1 MFIYAKLVLQMVK
14 DQGTL
19 YDIEMQMENL
29 PDGLDQALGL
39 TNRDGFSI
47 SDPLQ
52 IFLARRR
59 LRQAIESMICQGP
72 NHIPDCLCDHLKH
85 LYGTKIYHCDQY
97 FCYAYQSGF
106 ESKQARDRH
115 LEIHKRSHKCPVE
128 NCLFSEIGFHDATE
142 FDRHTRAAHPSGTL
156 ERNHAGPGAL
166 PIQPAVVLDQRQIF
180 EEMLIGVQETTFS
193 KYTWDRLICEAS
205 SKASSNTF
213 SCLLDQPW
221 LDLSKYP
228 LALTAALEAENVP
241 NIKLLLSHGLNMS
254 ETSPSLYEVDAFESV
269 RKPLARQPKLSGY
282 IHALRTWNPKLIT
295 CLIHECQVEFPE
307 QIDEPGMIFSSPRI
321 GLYTPDEAMGR
332 FNEIKQYI
340 IWPEAYVRGVRQAVE
355 SGCAVAVRICL
366 ENGGNPN
373 KGRSL
378 LFHAIYIGNENGAE
392 VEELDLHM
400 KGMRKGMATIEKCF
414 GCGWEEVVRRIQAGE
429 DLAITPSRRK
439 KRA

>member
-1 MFIYAKLVLQMVK
+1 M
-14 DQGTL
+14 
-19 YDIEMQMENL
+19 
-29 PDGLDQALGL
+29 
-39 TNRDGFSI
+39 
-47 SDPLQ
+47 
-52 IFLARRR
+52 
-59 LRQAIESMICQGP
+59 
-72 NHIPDCLCDHLKH
+72 
-85 LYGTKIYHCDQY
+85 
-97 FCYAYQSGF
+97 
-106 ESKQARDRH
+106 
-115 LEIHKRSHKCPVE
+115 E

-166 PIQPAVVLDQRQIF
+166 PIQPSDDLFNILWSAVILDQRQIF

-282 IHALRTWNPKLIT
+282 VHALRTWNPKLIT

-332 FNEIKQYI
+332 FNEIKQHI

-373 KGRSL
+373 ASHLIESHSKKGRSL

-392 VEELDLHM
+392 LVKLLLKHGATVEGLDLHM
-400 KGMRKGMATIEKCF
+400 KGVGRKMATIEKCF
-414 GCGWEEVVRRIQAGE
+414 G
-429 DLAITPSRRK
+429 
-439 KRA
+439 